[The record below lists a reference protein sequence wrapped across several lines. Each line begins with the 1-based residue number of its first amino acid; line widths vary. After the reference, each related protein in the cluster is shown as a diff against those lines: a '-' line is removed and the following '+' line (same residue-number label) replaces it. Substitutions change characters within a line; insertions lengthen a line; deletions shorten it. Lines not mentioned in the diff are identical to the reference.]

1 MLKSCRKYH
10 QAVSVLEIG
19 GAGMNLL
26 VTITLLI
33 IIVWGFPLVVLFRK
47 IYKELKLCKKIT
59 SKK

>member
-1 MLKSCRKYH
+1 
-10 QAVSVLEIG
+10 VLEIG